1 MDSLSKW
8 SPKDSCHSF
17 KGYTVFWAG
26 KWLLIS
32 YWRSATCMFANCC
45 CRPASRRVPS

>member
-17 KGYTVFWAG
+17 KGYTG
-26 KWLLIS
+26 KRLLIS
-32 YWRSATCMFANCC
+32 YRRSATCMFANCC